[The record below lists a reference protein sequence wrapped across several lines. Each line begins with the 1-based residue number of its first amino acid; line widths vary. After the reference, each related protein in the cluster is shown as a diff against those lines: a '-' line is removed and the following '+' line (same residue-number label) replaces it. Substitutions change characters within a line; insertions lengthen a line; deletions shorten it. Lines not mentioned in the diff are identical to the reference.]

1 MKLKCPECSKEVDRL
16 FKTVDDV
23 KGTIYV
29 CKDCLVKTGSKGKE
43 KK

>member
-1 MKLKCPECSKEVDRL
+1 MNLTCPACRKKVDRL
-16 FKTVDDV
+16 FKAVDNV